1 MQKGK
6 LFNKVFFVC
15 GSVES
20 LDKPAPQGSTRS
32 LNKSIALI
40 ISRAGTP
47 AARPLRVVT
56 TAGGLH
62 HHAKLV
68 MCMC

>member
-1 MQKGK
+1 MEH
-6 LFNKVFFVC
+6 LAVIHLASL
-15 GSVES
+15 GSVEN
-20 LDKPAPQGSTRS
+20 LNWPAPQGSTRS

-62 HHAKLV
+62 
-68 MCMC
+68 